1 MDQAK
6 NVNEASLASH
16 SCTIARKATK

>member
-1 MDQAK
+1 MGQAK

-16 SCTIARKATK
+16 SCTIERKATK

>member
-1 MDQAK
+1 MGQAK